1 MPSVDQ
7 LLAQVAQ
14 LQATVCLQ
22 AQTIATLTAMLAE
35 GEMEEPQNDGYLNSR
50 GGANG

>member
-14 LQATVCLQ
+14 LQATLYLQ
-22 AQTIATLTAMLAE
+22 AQTIATLTAMLA
-35 GEMEEPQNDGYLNSR
+35 GDEPPQTEPSGGYLNNR
-50 GGANG
+50 GGE